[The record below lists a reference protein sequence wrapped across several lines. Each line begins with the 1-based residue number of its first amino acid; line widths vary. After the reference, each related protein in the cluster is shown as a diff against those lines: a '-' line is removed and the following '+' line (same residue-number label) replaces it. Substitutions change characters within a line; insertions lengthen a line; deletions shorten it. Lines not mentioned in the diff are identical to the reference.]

1 MEATTIQSLFD
12 AKTGYSEEK
21 HVNQQR
27 KIMIENIV
35 QDKSSHTRHVLY
47 HYLYTTC

>member
-27 KIMIENIV
+27 KIMI
-35 QDKSSHTRHVLY
+35 DLKSAAIFLGDVN
-47 HYLYTTC
+47 